1 MSLSPEE
8 QGPLTYLAGYVIRS
22 LYQKSKNC
30 SRWNSQRNKEI
41 QSLMSSMRTA
51 TEDNEYISS
60 LSRGGL
66 WSPHSWLVSVIEVS
80 ELVFRKHTN
89 KDKVTRLP
97 VDKIVIEVL
106 SSSLVKSL
114 WCNIVANC
122 DVEISKECQSLCL
135 ENIVKLYVTVRC
147 FSFAK
152 DIVNKYK
159 LIEGVQRKKALRKN
173 LKKASEVSQ

>member
-1 MSLSPEE
+1 MSISPQEH
-8 QGPLTYLAGYVIRS
+8 GPLTYLAGYVIRS

-30 SRWNSQRNKEI
+30 SRSTSQRNKEI
-41 QSLMSSMRTA
+41 QALMHSMRIA
-51 TEDNEYISS
+51 TDENEYISS

-66 WSPHSWLVSVIEVS
+66 WSPHSWLVSVCEFS
-80 ELVFRKHTN
+80 EIVFRKHTN

-97 VDKIVIEVL
+97 VDNIVNEVL
-106 SSSLVKSL
+106 ASSLVKSL
-114 WCNIVANC
+114 WCNIVENC

-135 ENIVKLYVTVRC
+135 ENIVKLYITVRC

-159 LIEGVQRKKALRKN
+159 LVEGVQKKKALRKD
-173 LKKASEVSQ
+173 LKESSTLI